1 MDKTDLFFYF
11 VKIWR
16 TKLHIKISRERRNE
30 EETPFAKMA
39 ESLVFLIQN
48 DFLSTKKEKSI
59 RKYKNFLKENELEYC
74 DDLRHFENREN
85 KLTHENRLAI
95 ERDTFKFTKKVSD
108 EIKQLKNHTD
118 CVRAHS
124 QKQHF
129 QLIIFHLIDRLKQIN
144 DLMSEMQKKRE
155 KNFLNKKWGLESFKN
170 IFGKI
175 ENFEN
180 GEKIG
185 VFGRFE
191 NERKVEKMAKFGKE
205 KSVELAEI
213 NQSRT
218 KMANISKMLNMFASE
233 IENQRNKIDTLN
245 NSAEGS
251 LWNYES
257 ANKSMRST
265 FLRRSGSNKFH
276 KMIIFILAGI
286 CLLFLDWFSP

>member
-39 ESLVFLIQN
+39 ESL
-48 DFLSTKKEKSI
+48 EKSI

-213 NQSRT
+213 KFSFKELVNREQKWRT
-218 KMANISKMLNMFASE
+218 YRK
-233 IENQRNKIDTLN
+233 
-245 NSAEGS
+245 
-251 LWNYES
+251 
-257 ANKSMRST
+257 
-265 FLRRSGSNKFH
+265 
-276 KMIIFILAGI
+276 
-286 CLLFLDWFSP
+286 C